1 MSRFKG
7 HKEYR
12 KIVSAHQVA
21 AAAAA
26 AVNGD
31 DAAASNNNCN
41 HANRWLRVAAA
52 MTSVIV
58 SDVVAEFN
66 RLTRNPPKVLCHPA
80 MLPFA
85 CGTPAAAAEAA
96 AQSPAEM
103 VSGEAKQRQHCW
115 ISLDF
120 GTMHLVNVRA
130 VLAQHSCRSAQHML
144 QVHLPGHRRAHPP
157 LRVTSGAG
165 V

>member
-1 MSRFKG
+1 
-7 HKEYR
+7 
-12 KIVSAHQVA
+12 
-21 AAAAA
+21 
-26 AVNGD
+26 
-31 DAAASNNNCN
+31 
-41 HANRWLRVAAA
+41 
-52 MTSVIV
+52 MTSAIV
-58 SDVVAEFN
+58 SDVVAEFT

-96 AQSPAEM
+96 VQSSAEM
-103 VSGEAKQRQHCW
+103 VSGAAKQRQHCW

-130 VLAQHSCRSAQHML
+130 VLAQHSCRSAQNML
-144 QVHLPGHRRAHPP
+144 QVCPPP
-157 LRVTSGAG
+157 LPTPPPPARPLPRASG